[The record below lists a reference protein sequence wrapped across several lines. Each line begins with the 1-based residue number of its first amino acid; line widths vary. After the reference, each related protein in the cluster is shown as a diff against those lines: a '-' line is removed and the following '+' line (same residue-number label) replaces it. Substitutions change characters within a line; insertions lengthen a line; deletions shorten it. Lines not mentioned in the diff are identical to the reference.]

1 MIFLLDKGKTY
12 SYDDLL
18 GSLNDGTTY
27 YPYYKTSDIYSFFVN
42 LKYAKPILM
51 GMSMQ
56 LIACLASTNMKKD

>member
-42 LKYAKPILM
+42 LVKA
-51 GMSMQ
+51 
-56 LIACLASTNMKKD
+56 LASSKPLVLLD